1 MKQHTP
7 DQGSIVP
14 ILFATFQVYYEK
26 YTSIMERSEMSPQ
39 PTEVASVW
47 DSQAREYAG
56 DLVLQGEAIGTYN
69 RGVCA
74 IWGDGDNPLFPARV
88 AQIKGEKRGERP
100 LAASLRTS
108 TFVDMIDPT
117 KISPDLHELFLKADE
132 LAKRTSSLCF
142 IRAPITEAAA
152 AKLPPAMISRSSA
165 DGTPIIQNWDPEG
178 HEPTLLLL
186 EQLYKKGVEYP
197 AVTSMN
203 VSGTPE
209 LVTEE
214 DGIAFSKKTNIPLFL
229 TDPRDPKKVKGSY
242 TIVGI
247 HQQGIE
253 LVRDG
258 NIPASLIEQ
267 LLGIPIDTS
276 HARAPSHPQTVFPET
291 LLTDKHPADGRT
303 AILTFVSTQEKPG
316 EAV

>member
-1 MKQHTP
+1 M
-7 DQGSIVP
+7 VAV
-14 ILFATFQVYYEK
+14 LFTTFQVYYEK
-26 YTSIMERSEMSPQ
+26 YTSIMERGEMSPQ
-39 PTEVASVW
+39 PTEITSVW
-47 DSQAREYAG
+47 EPQAREHAA

-74 IWGDGDNPLFPARV
+74 IWGDGESPHFPTRV

-108 TFVDMIDPT
+108 TFVEMIDPT
-117 KISPDLHELFLKADE
+117 KISPDLHDLFLKADE

-152 AKLPPAMISRSSA
+152 AKIPAAMLSRSA
-165 DGTPIIQNWDPEG
+165 DGTPLLQNWDPEG

-186 EQLYKKGVEYP
+186 EELYKKGIVYP

-214 DGIAFSKKTNIPLFL
+214 EGIAFSKKTKIPLFL
-229 TDPRDPKKVKGSY
+229 TDPRDPKKVQGSY
-242 TIVGI
+242 TILGI
-247 HQQGIE
+247 HQDGIE

-258 NIPASLIEQ
+258 NIPAKLIQ
-267 LLGIPIDTS
+267 RLLGVPIDTS
-276 HARAPSHPQTVFPET
+276 HARPPSHPQTAFPET
-291 LLTDKHPADGRT
+291 LLMQKHPADGRT
-303 AILTFVSTQEKPG
+303 AILTFVST
-316 EAV
+316 A